1 MGSAKDPNAY
11 GRSWLQL
18 RAGLCGC
25 GRQAAGGGSRWQE
38 ALSRKRVLNRAK
50 NIVRDSQARIARF
63 SSAMGTILRAS
74 SERIHMTLSI
84 ALLAACVANLALV
97 CAWL

>member
-1 MGSAKDPNAY
+1 MGSAKNPNAF

-18 RAGLCGC
+18 RAGPC
-25 GRQAAGGGSRWQE
+25 GGGRADRVAWQE

-97 CAWL
+97 CVWL

>member
-1 MGSAKDPNAY
+1 M
-11 GRSWLQL
+11 
-18 RAGLCGC
+18 AGPGC
-25 GRQAAGGGSRWQE
+25 SFRQGPCGGGRADPGAWQE

-63 SSAMGTILRAS
+63 LPAMRTILQTS
-74 SERIHMTLSI
+74 SESIHMTLSI

>member
-1 MGSAKDPNAY
+1 MGSAKNPNAY

-18 RAGLCGC
+18 RAGLCSG
-25 GRQAAGGGSRWQE
+25 GRQAGGCRWQE

-63 SSAMGTILRAS
+63 SPAMGTILRAS

-97 CAWL
+97 CVWL